1 MGDSIATNP
10 FMLGYAWQKGAI
22 PVSRAAIERAIEL
35 NGVAIAA
42 SKRAFAF
49 GRLAAHDRAALLR
62 LVTPTAPAG
71 NDAPPA
77 SLAELIARRR
87 ADLADYQDEAYARRY
102 AALVRKAEE
111 AESASLPGQ
120 TALTEAVARYA
131 YKLMAYKDEYEVA
144 RLYSDPAF
152 RRSLS
157 AQFEDWRALE
167 FHLAP
172 PLLGER
178 DPVTG
183 KPRKRGFGAWM
194 LPVFGLLAKLRRLR
208 GSRLDIFGQTAERRT
223 ERRLIADYEALL
235 DEICAGLSPANHA
248 LAIEL
253 ARIPERIRGYGH
265 VKDEHLAKAKAQE
278 DDLLRRF
285 RAASP
290 AAPLATAAE

>member
-1 MGDSIATNP
+1 
-10 FMLGYAWQKGAI
+10 
-22 PVSRAAIERAIEL
+22 
-35 NGVAIAA
+35 
-42 SKRAFAF
+42 
-49 GRLAAHDRAALLR
+49 
-62 LVTPTAPAG
+62 
-71 NDAPPA
+71 
-77 SLAELIARRR
+77 
-87 ADLADYQDEAYARRY
+87 
-102 AALVRKAEE
+102 
-111 AESASLPGQ
+111 
-120 TALTEAVARYA
+120 
-131 YKLMAYKDEYEVA
+131 
-144 RLYSDPAF
+144 
-152 RRSLS
+152 
-157 AQFEDWRALE
+157 
-167 FHLAP
+167 
-172 PLLGER
+172 
-178 DPVTG
+178 
-183 KPRKRGFGAWM
+183 M